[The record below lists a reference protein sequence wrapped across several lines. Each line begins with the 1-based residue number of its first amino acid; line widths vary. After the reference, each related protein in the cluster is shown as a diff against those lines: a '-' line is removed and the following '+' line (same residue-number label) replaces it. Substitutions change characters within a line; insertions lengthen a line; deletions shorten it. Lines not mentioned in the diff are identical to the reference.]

1 MEALVRLQVGAHHE
15 AQRAEAVVHGD
26 ENDVALRRQVL
37 ALHHPGAALK
47 GAAVDED
54 HHRAFRLAFL
64 CRHPH
69 VQVEAV
75 CTNKRELA
83 LGLKFS
89 AFGKTALTIA
99 LCVGLRQQ
107 CGNQTKLVADI
118 LELGGILNAGPGTVW
133 DGFLVPFC
141 SG

>member
-1 MEALVRLQVGAHHE
+1 MDVLLDPLQREQLVVEALVRLQVGAHHE

-54 HHRAFRLAFL
+54 HHRAFRRALL
-64 CRHPH
+64 CWHPH

-75 CTNKRELA
+75 CTNKKEI
-83 LGLKFS
+83 GLRSKV
-89 AFGKTALTIA
+89 
-99 LCVGLRQQ
+99 LCVWKNSSYHRS
-107 CGNQTKLVADI
+107 VRWFA
-118 LELGGILNAGPGTVW
+118 ATVW
-133 DGFLVPFC
+133 QSDQTGGRHP
-141 SG
+141 